1 MVVDDFIDRV
11 MADARLNANPAVN
24 EAHHKVPPAGF
35 KYLVAEMVGWAT
47 GGSETQTQAL
57 GYAHPSLQTLDGSG
71 SLPSSFGYA
80 HEALARAYV
89 LFGDSREARLHL
101 KLAAGS
107 EICVDRSPGWSASLL
122 RNGD

>member
-1 MVVDDFIDRV
+1 MRMILRDSNAGSWVCAPITANSGRLGITAVV
-11 MADARLNANPAVN
+11 
-24 EAHHKVPPAGF
+24 
-35 KYLVAEMVGWAT
+35 
-47 GGSETQTQAL
+47 
-57 GYAHPSLQTLDGSG
+57 
-71 SLPSSFGYA
+71 FGYA